1 MDHVVQLGRAKRFA
15 KRGSIRQQR
24 IKCDKNLD
32 IAFRNLIVSV
42 SIMACDSHSEIVVV
56 IQAAC
61 VVRTDMRM
69 GRFADDQQFIDGDVS
84 IASSSDLRI

>member
-1 MDHVVQLGRAKRFA
+1 MDHVVKLGRAKRFA

-24 IKCDKNLD
+24 IKCEKNLD

-42 SIMACDSHSEIVVV
+42 SIMACDCHSEIVVV
-56 IQAAC
+56 GQAAC

-69 GRFADDQQFIDGDVS
+69 GRFVDDQRSTDGDVS
-84 IASSSDLRI
+84 TASRFHL